1 MNIALERLRCKMTDR
16 EEFKKWYKTTNKGE
30 LSRFEIWQARGELD
44 AVRIKELEAKLDKVK
59 RTLFFEQRW
68 HATIQACKEA
78 LEQRTNMVTIP
89 LDKLEDMQRRLKEQP
104 TAEQSSLVQEPVAY
118 FKKWEDKSGE
128 HKDIKFS
135 NSEGYKP
142 LYTQPA
148 PRPTQEPVAWMHCV
162 DEDITE
168 FNDFQACPKCE
179 PLYTHPKEW
188 QGLSDDEID
197 RIYCEVSD
205 NCVKYFPSE
214 LYAAWF
220 KALKE
225 KNG

>member
-1 MNIALERLRCKMTDR
+1 MTKLIN
-16 EEFKKWYKTTNKGE
+16 EEEYLKWE
-30 LSRFEIWQARGELD
+30 E
-44 AVRIKELEAKLDKVK
+44 
-59 RTLFFEQRW
+59 EQN
-68 HATIQACKEA
+68 KEA
-78 LEQRTNMVTIP
+78 NLKWE
-89 LDKLEDMQRRLKEQP
+89 EAQRRE
-104 TAEQSSLVQEPVAY
+104 
-118 FKKWEDKSGE
+118 
-128 HKDIKFS
+128 
-135 NSEGYKP
+135 
-142 LYTQPA
+142 
-148 PRPTQEPVAWMHCV
+148 PTQEPVAWMHCV

-179 PLYTHPKEW
+179 PLYTHPKKEW

-225 KNG
+225 KNI